1 MYECLIR
8 TDFLHNVHPYR
19 QLSEFI
25 LMMACK
31 YIFRHSKTIFLTSH
45 IVKTINRCITHN
57 DKQALHNN
65 LIIDKMYMHGWLILI
80 LHGNGK
86 RDAMCHRNETARCIN
101 PVYCGEYIGYHI
113 TAQKFALEVKPV
125 YSRYHIFK
133 WRHGIPTQR
142 SKRQIFPCILRLCL
156 QILGVCPF
164 VIILSLNCWLYI
176 RKWDFIDNICFLY
189 LFWAPCVVEKYSNY
203 AVLTMQKWHLEGGQM
218 QCTGS
223 EPFIALYFWIENNII
238 LSEDIFLNN
247 TRLHWY
253 EQRRGV
259 ETRLCWVM

>member
-1 MYECLIR
+1 MYVCLIR
-8 TDFLHNVHPYR
+8 TDFLYNVHPYR

-25 LMMACK
+25 LMMAGK

-65 LIIDKMYMHGWLILI
+65 LIIDKMYMLGWLILI

-86 RDAMCHRNETARCIN
+86 RDAMCHRNETARYIK

-113 TAQKFALEVKPV
+113 MAKKFALEVKPV

-156 QILGVCPF
+156 
-164 VIILSLNCWLYI
+164 
-176 RKWDFIDNICFLY
+176 
-189 LFWAPCVVEKYSNY
+189 
-203 AVLTMQKWHLEGGQM
+203 
-218 QCTGS
+218 
-223 EPFIALYFWIENNII
+223 
-238 LSEDIFLNN
+238 
-247 TRLHWY
+247 
-253 EQRRGV
+253 
-259 ETRLCWVM
+259 